1 MSLGYQYTFNTGAV
15 AAAAVVSDPP
25 TGTSVATLPNLTA
38 NASGETSP
46 FGTSVATLP
55 NLTASASGAVSIA
68 GTSVATLPNLT
79 AAGVGASEGAFGV
92 ITLPSLV
99 SSSFGGTVIPPS
111 GTAVSTL
118 PNLTASASAYDLTLV
133 STTMEIPIELLGQ
146 VAHSS
151 TMEVPIELLGHS
163 AVNGTM
169 EIPIELLSEGAAAG
183 PEVVLTRSPVAHRLR
198 AELYNWTVIRQPP
211 FTLLGPVQDLGIPH
225 NRFTSE
231 FIGAKV
237 GTGDLLI
244 LWDYQQH
251 DNLDKVGEWSVNV
264 PARDSNLAPIFTGEA
279 NVLKF
284 FYEGVGH
291 IYTGWISSYEVTA
304 DEVITLHGYGMAVF
318 LERRS
323 TLYGY
328 NFPAVAYG
336 HFQNVSVIVTPA
348 TYTLEFES
356 FESNFLAT
364 KIFTRRYQ
372 DQSLAEIYNDLCQL
386 YDMHWRMHPTQML
399 IQIGDMGTDSGL
411 LASPVREGDHKAIEE
426 GVLALTN
433 LTCSLSDEEIINLVV
448 GQGSNNS
455 FGMAVELRHTTLQ
468 RKYGQISFFPFAD
481 VSFPYGG
488 FTVTTETVASG
499 MSLGYIGSWMDDDLF
514 ACLLASLSE
523 DGYDINNSLV
533 VPGGYEF
540 SCTEK
545 ESDTQEI
552 VAESL
557 EDVEYFPFSLNV
569 GWDNKAVAQRIH
581 IENEMDIAF
590 VAFFGGA
597 RGGNTPASAVIAQE
611 SIHVRMQLDICPD
624 LAGAPDTT
632 NAIHRVL
639 MGNFYNMF
647 QIPNI
652 TDGGM
657 VVGANDHF
665 KTFSE
670 VMFFP
675 NNIDAYWRLPA
686 GTYWFVLSETKN
698 ESAISFN
705 PAFYPS
711 EDQSLGI
718 FGPTWFQGMTH
729 TSYIPYTVGN
739 EPKMS
744 VLTAADVWEEVSTV
758 GDGNDYQLLIEVSGR
773 HNTAADIAAYP
784 HIVHGQFAGGVDD
797 TIPTTGFR
805 VFYIKHDASIL
816 EWGVRDAVV
825 SFPYATDSREGI
837 EDIAPAS
844 DALYAGSCVYLDR
857 RANRFERLS
866 FDVYGAMRVPYVGQK
881 IRVVY
886 RGVAENENGVHM
898 WLDIDALYWVLGI
911 NMSMGEDGVVH
922 NFTVASVPEN
932 LLDPERITAQVI
944 RNQNRFNNYLGEIE
958 YGLHVGIVEIED
970 D

>member
-1 MSLGYQYTFNTGAV
+1 
-15 AAAAVVSDPP
+15 
-25 TGTSVATLPNLTA
+25 
-38 NASGETSP
+38 
-46 FGTSVATLP
+46 
-55 NLTASASGAVSIA
+55 
-68 GTSVATLPNLT
+68 
-79 AAGVGASEGAFGV
+79 
-92 ITLPSLV
+92 
-99 SSSFGGTVIPPS
+99 
-111 GTAVSTL
+111 
-118 PNLTASASAYDLTLV
+118 
-133 STTMEIPIELLGQ
+133 ME
-146 VAHSS
+146 
-151 TMEVPIELLGHS
+151 MPIELLGHS

-169 EIPIELLSEGAAAG
+169 EMPIELLSEGAATG

-198 AELYNWTVIRQPP
+198 AGLYNWTVIRQAP
-211 FTLLGPVQDLGIPH
+211 FALPFNSPGFSIPH

-231 FIGAKV
+231 FIGPKV
-237 GTGDLLI
+237 GTGDLLV

-264 PARDSNLAPIFTGEA
+264 PARDPNLAPIFTGEA

-304 DEVITLHGYGMAVF
+304 EEVITLHGYGMAVF

-328 NFPAVAYG
+328 NLFVTAASHYT
-336 HFQNVSVIVTPA
+336 HAAIIVTPA
-348 TYTLEFES
+348 TYTLEFEPFS
-356 FESNFLAT
+356 GDGAFV
-364 KIFTRRYQ
+364 RRYQ
-372 DQSLAEIYNDLCQL
+372 DQSLAEIYNDLGQL

-411 LASPVREGDHKAIEE
+411 LASPVREGDSRAIEE

-433 LTCSLSDEEIINLVV
+433 LSYSLSDEEIINLLV

-481 VSFPYGG
+481 VSFPYAG
-488 FTVTTETVASG
+488 FTTTTESIAGG
-499 MSLGYIGSWMDDDLF
+499 MSLGYISSWMDSDLF
-514 ACLLASLSE
+514 ECLLVSLQE
-523 DGYDINNSLV
+523 DGYEIADIV
-533 VPGGYEF
+533 TVPAGYEF
-540 SCTEK
+540 SCQEK
-545 ESDTQEI
+545 ENDTQEI
-552 VAESL
+552 IAESL

-581 IENEMDIAF
+581 IENEMDVAF

-597 RGGNTPASAVIAQE
+597 RGGNTPASFGISHE
-611 SIHVRMQLDICPD
+611 SVSVKMQLDICPD
-624 LAGAPDTT
+624 LDGAPDTD
-632 NAIHRVL
+632 NVIHQVP

-675 NNIDAYWRLPA
+675 ENIDGYWRLPA
-686 GTYWFVLSETKN
+686 GTYWFVLSQTKVGPWSFPPPIVFP
-698 ESAISFN
+698 SAFE
-705 PAFYPS
+705 PAFYPAG
-711 EDQSLGI
+711 EHELGVS
-718 FGPTWFQGMTH
+718 GPCWWQGMTH
-729 TSYIPYTVGN
+729 TDYIPYTVGN

-744 VLTAADVWEEVSTV
+744 VLTADDVWEEISTV

-773 HNTAADIAAYP
+773 HNTAADIATYP
-784 HIVHGQFAGGVDD
+784 YIVHGQFAGGVDD

-805 VFYIKHDASIL
+805 VFYIKHDASIQ

-886 RGVAENENGVHM
+886 RGVAQNENGVHM
-898 WLDIDALYWVLGI
+898 WLDIDGLYWVLSI
-911 NMSMGEDGVVH
+911 SMSMDEDGVVH

-970 D
+970 ANASE